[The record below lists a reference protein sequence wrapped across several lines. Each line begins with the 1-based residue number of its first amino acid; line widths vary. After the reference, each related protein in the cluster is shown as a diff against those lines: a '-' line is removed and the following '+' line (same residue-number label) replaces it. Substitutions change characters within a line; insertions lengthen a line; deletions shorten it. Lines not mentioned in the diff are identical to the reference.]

1 MFPAIGNTPANSVLY
16 QLPLSL
22 SLSLSDLR
30 TFKLVMFPKDTRN
43 YLMLSSME
51 ENLANTDLAS
61 NAKWLLLHSVY

>member
-1 MFPAIGNTPANSVLY
+1 MLY

-22 SLSLSDLR
+22 SLSLSLSGLR

-61 NAKWLLLHSVY
+61 NAK